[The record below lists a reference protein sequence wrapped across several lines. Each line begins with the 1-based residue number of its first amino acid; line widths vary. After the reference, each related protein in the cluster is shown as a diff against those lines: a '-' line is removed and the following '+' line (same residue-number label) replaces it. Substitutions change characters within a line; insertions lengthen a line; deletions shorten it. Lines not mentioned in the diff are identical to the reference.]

1 MHARLLASLTA
12 TALALSGLAL
22 VATPADAAG
31 SQANPRG
38 RVTAHGGLASHQV
51 PTAASPRNG
60 GFSRGR
66 VITLNCKV
74 HGSAV
79 RGNDL
84 WYSVH
89 GSKTRWV
96 SARYVSNI
104 GAAPRFCGDGFSRDG
119 SVHASR
125 LNRRE
130 GPSLASHR
138 ESTLRRGD
146 RVEVVCHLPGLKR
159 DGVVDWYQLGD
170 GSWVSAR
177 YVSTPGRVAL
187 CA

>member
-22 VATPADAAG
+22 VAAPADAAG
-31 SQANPRG
+31 SQANTRG

-60 GFSRGR
+60 GFARGR

-89 GSKTRWV
+89 GSATRWV
-96 SARYVSNI
+96 SARNGLVT
-104 GAAPRFCGDGFSRDG
+104 
-119 SVHASR
+119 ASC